1 MTKPIQPESVEV
13 TQADRDALTAI
24 WLLSFRQAGKERDDT
39 PFLEILARH
48 RIASTTPTDEAV
60 EASDLAK
67 ELLAQSFERS
77 GEQKCAEAVRRGKVA
92 GFGTPL
98 WMDEALFAIRTAL
111 HTALSTPTD
120 ATAVEAER
128 EAHDDFTRGYLIAVA
143 NIMHTHGED
152 VIAQDVLSQLGAGEG
167 AIKRLGL
174 CEYDAPVLRKL
185 FREINRK
192 HRNDEQ
198 RRARTPREG

>member
-13 TQADRDALTAI
+13 TSLWKPASEMHAKLGWPYDFEEIEAIRDQARKMSDDDATMEAVAAVMQI
-24 WLLSFRQAGKERDDT
+24 ADS
-39 PFLEILARH
+39 RH

-128 EAHDDFTRGYLIAVA
+128 VSRNCANWSNGRCQSCGAQWQDMEVGPDFKCP
-143 NIMHTHGED
+143 H
-152 VIAQDVLSQLGAGEG
+152 
-167 AIKRLGL
+167 
-174 CEYDAPVLRKL
+174 
-185 FREINRK
+185 F
-192 HRNDEQ
+192 
-198 RRARTPREG
+198 RARTPREG

>member
-1 MTKPIQPESVEV
+1 MTKPIQPESVEPCPFCGGTDAFV
-13 TQADRDALTAI
+13 ERASFSDCYVVCNDCGAKGPPSCDENEADADA
-24 WLLSFRQAGKERDDT
+24 SESGECE
-39 PFLEILARH
+39 PGEMPARRLWNT

-120 ATAVEAER
+120 ATAVEDER
-128 EAHDDFTRGYLIAVA
+128 DDTEARRLYNESTANDPDIHCNRFPAWSELTEKTRDYW
-143 NIMHTHGED
+143 
-152 VIAQDVLSQLGAGEG
+152 
-167 AIKRLGL
+167 
-174 CEYDAPVLRKL
+174 
-185 FREINRK
+185 
-192 HRNDEQ
+192 
-198 RRARTPREG
+198 RARTPREG